1 MMLATFGGLL
11 FKYLILYLYLF
22 LTGKT
27 TIFLID
33 SLRKK
38 KLKEDYLLF
47 TKIEI
52 LYPLI
57 GIIFIGNLLFL
68 LNTFFPLE
76 NLIVSFALFLCIV
89 PASIDIFKNKNIL
102 SHIELV
108 NIYNIFCYLVIP
120 SILVIST
127 FDINFN
133 YDAGYYHLLHQNWLR
148 SSNLIVGMVNIFWPL
163 GMSSIYEYISA
174 VLWFDKSFVLLH
186 FLNLYFIHFFYLFIS
201 SNLFNSKNKYLF
213 NSSIFILT
221 FSLLD
226 NFGIGGGRNGFLYIQ
241 GVTKQD
247 VTVGILFFYLAMVM
261 ILKIKEKNIKNS
273 ELVLISFILL
283 FVYQIKVSG
292 VLIFYLF
299 IILLFFQI
307 RESRNSISEIIKLI
321 FPAVILGT
329 LWIIKSLYTTGCLI
343 YPVNI
348 TCYEG
353 FDWYIKNSTISFEAI
368 TKEASLAFDNSIS
381 FVKWATTEGSFEYR
395 NQVFSNFI
403 FSFAAIVFIKIL
415 LFKREKNTASVIF
428 PIVSFIFFSYL
439 YLIFFGP
446 IPRYAVGIC
455 MVTIGFLGIFSS
467 EIKLNISEL
476 SKYFIVFVSVLFIV
490 RMTAYSAFINNE
502 NFRLFDPRDNYEINT
517 EIGFERYS
525 ENWVT
530 PLDKDQCWSNIECTP
545 SKVEIKFLEEGIFK
559 VAYRNTG

>member
-38 KLKEDYLLF
+38 KLKEDNLLF

-76 NLIVSFALFLCIV
+76 NLIVSFALFLCII
-89 PASIDIFKNKNIL
+89 PASIDSFKNKNLL
-102 SHIELV
+102 SRLELV
-108 NIYNIFCYLVIP
+108 NIYNILCYLVIP

-186 FLNLYFIHFFYLFIS
+186 FLNLYFIHFFYLFIT
-201 SNLFNSKNKYLF
+201 SNLFNPKNKYLF
-213 NSSIFILT
+213 NSSIFILV

-226 NFGIGGGRNGFLYIQ
+226 NFGKGGGRNGFLYIQ

-247 VTVGILFFYLAMVM
+247 VTVGILFFYLAIVM

-299 IILLFFQI
+299 IMLLLFQI
-307 RESRNSISEIIKLI
+307 RESRNSISEIFKLI
-321 FPAVILGT
+321 FPAVILGV

-353 FDWYIKNSTISFEAI
+353 FDWYIKNSTLSFEAI
-368 TKEASLAFDNSIS
+368 TKEASLAFDNSIP
-381 FVKWATTEGSFEYR
+381 FMEWAKTAGSFEYR
-395 NQVFSNFI
+395 NQVFTNFI
-403 FSFAAIVFIKIL
+403 FSFAAIFFIKIF
-415 LFKREKNTASVIF
+415 LFKKERNTVG
-428 PIVSFIFFSYL
+428 IVFTAGSFIFFSYL

-490 RMTAYSAFINNE
+490 RMTAYSAFINNG

-525 ENWVT
+525 DNWVA

-545 SKVEIKFLEEGIFK
+545 SKVEIKFLEKGIFK
-559 VAYRNTG
+559 VAYRDT